1 MGSPK
6 KVAIIFGTRPE
17 AIKVIPVILE
27 LAKYSREIKPVV
39 IATAQHRDMLDEVLK
54 LFEVKP
60 DFDLNIMEENQS
72 LSRVLG
78 RALSRLDK
86 TIEKIR
92 PDLVLVQ
99 GDTTTTLTAALSA
112 YYHQIPVGHLEAGL
126 RTYDKYNPY
135 PEEINRRMVSVL
147 SDLHFAPTVTSKE
160 NLLREGI
167 RDEKIF
173 ITGNTVID
181 ALFAVKGM
189 DKDEGTDHR
198 LILVTAH
205 RRENWGRPLENICSA
220 LKELI
225 CLYEDIQIVYP
236 VHPNPNVSGAVKK
249 FLDGVKRIHLLP
261 PLSYQSFVR
270 LMERSYLILTDSGGI
285 QEEAPSL
292 GKPVLVLR
300 KITERPEA
308 LEAGT
313 VRVVGTEKEEIVSEV
328 ALLLDNKDEYE
339 KMAKAVNPY
348 GDGLARQRVV
358 GAIRYYLGL
367 TDKRPEEFKPR
378 KIGHGDPEITEKKR

>member
-6 KVAIIFGTRPE
+6 RVAIIFGTRPE

-27 LAKYSREIKPVV
+27 LAKFSARIEPVV
-39 IATAQHRDMLDEVLK
+39 IATAQHRDMLDEVLE
-54 LFEVKP
+54 LFRVKP

-72 LSRVLG
+72 LSKVSK
-78 RALSRLDK
+78 RALSGLDE
-86 TIEKIR
+86 IIGKIK
-92 PDLVLVQ
+92 PDFVLVQ
-99 GDTTTTLTAALSA
+99 GDTTTTFMAALSA

-126 RTYDKYNPY
+126 RTYNKYNPY
-135 PEEINRRMVSVL
+135 PEEMNRRMVSVL
-147 SDLHFAPTVTSKE
+147 SDLHFAPTATSKE
-160 NLLREGI
+160 NLLKEGI
-167 RDEKIF
+167 PGEKIF

-181 ALFAVKGM
+181 ALLKVKGM
-189 DKDEGTDHR
+189 DKDEGTDHH

-249 FLDGVKRIHLLP
+249 FLDGVKRIHLRP
-261 PLSYQSFVR
+261 PLSYRSFVR
-270 LMERSYLILTDSGGI
+270 LMNGSYLILTDSGGI

-313 VRVVGTEKEEIVSEV
+313 VRVVGTEKEEIVSQV
-328 ALLLDNKDEYE
+328 ALLLDNKDEYK
-339 KMAKAVNPY
+339 KMAHAVNPY
-348 GDGLARQRVV
+348 GDGRASQRVV

-367 TDKRPEEFKPR
+367 TDKRPQEFR
-378 KIGHGDPEITEKKR
+378 PEVKS